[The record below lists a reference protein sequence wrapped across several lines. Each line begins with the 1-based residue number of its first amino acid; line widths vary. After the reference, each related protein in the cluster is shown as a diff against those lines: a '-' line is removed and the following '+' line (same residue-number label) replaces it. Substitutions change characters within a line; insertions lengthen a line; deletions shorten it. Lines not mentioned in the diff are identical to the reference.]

1 LHGQRLGFVQAGKA
15 PPSPEANE
23 QSDGL
28 DGDPDVALQA
38 FHLTRDPVEAPR
50 QCRLLSFAYDLL
62 SLNERLLDL
71 EALRKLPGI
80 FRAREYQNQDLHSG
94 EQEEN
99 HLECDGSDKSIFE
112 GSESGG

>member
-1 LHGQRLGFVQAGKA
+1 LDEALISLGSFCTGSGLDLFRQGRR
-15 PPSPEANE
+15 SHQPEANE

-99 HLECDGSDKSIFE
+99 HLGR
-112 GSESGG
+112 